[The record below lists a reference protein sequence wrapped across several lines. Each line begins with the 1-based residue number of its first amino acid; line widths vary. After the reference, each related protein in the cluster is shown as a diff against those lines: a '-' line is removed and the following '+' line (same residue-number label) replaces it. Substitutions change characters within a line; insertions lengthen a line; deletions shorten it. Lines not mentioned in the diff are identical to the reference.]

1 MNATKNKYNI
11 LTEVKNKKNQ
21 FLKECSILNTSTA
34 KMTSLMQAGPNFE
47 EPNLPSIKYVHSFN
61 LLTALGCK
69 LNPQRLKWAIKIWLS
84 SSTSTVFT
92 SSLYQMFQLL
102 NQEHP
107 LEAENNQVLFAS
119 KLNDYIKKRWGK
131 THINTS

>member
-47 EPNLPSIKYVHSFN
+47 EPNLPSIKYVHCFN
-61 LLTALGCK
+61 LLKALGCK
-69 LNPQRLKWAIKIWLS
+69 LNPQRL
-84 SSTSTVFT
+84 
-92 SSLYQMFQLL
+92 
-102 NQEHP
+102 
-107 LEAENNQVLFAS
+107 
-119 KLNDYIKKRWGK
+119 
-131 THINTS
+131 